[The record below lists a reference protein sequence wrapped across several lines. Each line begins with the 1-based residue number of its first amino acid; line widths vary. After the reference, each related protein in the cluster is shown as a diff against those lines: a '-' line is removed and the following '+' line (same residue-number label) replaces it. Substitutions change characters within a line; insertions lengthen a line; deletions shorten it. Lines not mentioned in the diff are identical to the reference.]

1 MCGRYVVT
9 KPVTKTA
16 DLVKSNIKV
25 EDKDNYN
32 AHPAQ
37 KLPIIKSYTNGKTI
51 ENYNWGL
58 IPFWAEGKKDFRP
71 LINARLETLMEKVS
85 FKKLIQ
91 TSRCVVVA
99 DGYYE
104 WKRERKEKI
113 PYYFT
118 RSDSNLIFLAAI
130 HQENQFCIITREAT
144 SNVKQV
150 HNREPLIINQEQI
163 SNYLNIKKEGMD
175 ILQAIKP
182 PELKFH
188 VVSKDVNKPINND
201 PSLIKSSPLL

>member
-9 KPVTKTA
+9 KPVTKTI
-16 DLVKSNIKV
+16 DLVKTNIKV

-32 AHPAQ
+32 CHPAQ
-37 KLPIIKSYTNGKTI
+37 KLPVIKSYTNGRAL
-51 ENYNWGL
+51 ENSDWGL
-58 IPFWAEGKKDFRP
+58 IPSWAKDKKDFRP

-91 TSRCVVVA
+91 TSRCLVVA

-104 WKRERKEKI
+104 WKRKNKEKT

-118 RSDSNLIFLAAI
+118 KADSELILLAGI
-130 HQENQFCIITREAT
+130 YQNNQFCIITKEAT
-144 SNVKQV
+144 DTVADI
-150 HNREPLIINQEQI
+150 HHREPLIINEEQI

-175 ILQAIKP
+175 ILRSIKS

-188 VVSKDVNKPINND
+188 EVSKDVNKPVNND
-201 PSLIKSSPLL
+201 PSLINFKT

>member
-16 DLVKSNIKV
+16 DLVKTTIKV

-32 AHPAQ
+32 AHPTQ
-37 KLPIIKSYTNGKTI
+37 KLPIIKSYTNGRTL
-51 ENYNWGL
+51 ENCDWGL
-58 IPFWAEGKKDFRP
+58 IPSWAKDKKSFRP

-91 TSRCVVVA
+91 TSRCLVIA

-104 WKRERKEKI
+104 WKKVNKEKI

-118 RSDSNLIFLAAI
+118 RSDSSLIFFAAI
-130 HQENQFCIITREAT
+130 HQNNQFCIITREAT
-144 SNVKQV
+144 DGVKEI
-150 HNREPLIINQEQI
+150 HHREPLILDEEQI
-163 SNYLNIKKEGMD
+163 LNYLDVKKEGTD
-175 ILQAIKP
+175 ILKSIKA

-188 VVSKDVNKPINND
+188 VVSKDVNNPTNND
-201 PSLIKSSPLL
+201 SSLINAKV